1 MFRKNKDFLQQ
12 EKESEQFLKKVTS
25 NQLQK
30 VTVQRK
36 KDSSLNY
43 HKFELIKYFQEMGEH
58 QKKLE
63 EELKLFNEE
72 KATKDI
78 KEEEL
83 NLFVDR
89 SDYRKGVYTQIDG
102 FAALVNDLKKQLD
115 LFKQLANE
123 GKKTE
128 GKIE

>member
-1 MFRKNKDFLQQ
+1 M
-12 EKESEQFLKKVTS
+12 
-25 NQLQK
+25 
-30 VTVQRK
+30 
-36 KDSSLNY
+36 
-43 HKFELIKYFQEMGEH
+43 IKYFQEMGEH